1 VADVQKA
8 GAAGSAGLV
17 AVAEGAAAH
26 VAAEADLVVAVAD
39 AAAHAV
45 AVEIVAAEAKN

>member
-1 VADVQKA
+1 VV
-8 GAAGSAGLV
+8 
-17 AVAEGAAAH
+17 VAEGAVAH
-26 VAAEADLVVAVAD
+26 VAAEGVVVVAVAD